1 MTSSTVVWLS
11 AVGALTEAEDS
22 RAGWLSGWEAAEEA
36 SPEVSGAAWEEG
48 WEAADWEGGSGA
60 DREDAYPSPAHPARR
75 ERANTRG
82 KKRKTGFMG
91 QNSFHTVFQKRGMG
105 SFVHTVAEKGDFVA
119 GGLGPAAMSVS
130 YVS

>member
-11 AVGALTEAEDS
+11 AVGALPEAEDS

-60 DREDAYPSPAHPARR
+60 DREDAYPSPAHPARSSIAA
-75 ERANTRG
+75 ANE
-82 KKRKTGFMG
+82 
-91 QNSFHTVFQKRGMG
+91 N
-105 SFVHTVAEKGDFVA
+105 A
-119 GGLGPAAMSVS
+119 L
-130 YVS
+130 